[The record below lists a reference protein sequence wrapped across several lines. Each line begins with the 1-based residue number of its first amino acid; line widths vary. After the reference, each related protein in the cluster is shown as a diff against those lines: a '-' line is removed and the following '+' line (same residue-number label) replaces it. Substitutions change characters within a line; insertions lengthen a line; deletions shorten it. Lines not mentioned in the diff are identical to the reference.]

1 MKWFGVLLILAC
13 SGDLTGQALPAGP
26 QILTFSSPVDD
37 TDQPYAVYV
46 PNGYTAAKTWPLVV
60 SLHGAFSNH
69 RLNLRRVFGQGN
81 REGESDAEATRYFPP
96 LPAVPYIVASTMAR
110 GTMGYRGL
118 AESDVWAMLEDV
130 KRRFRIDEDR
140 VYLTGLSMGGGG
152 TLELGLKRPDL
163 WAAIVPLCP
172 VPPHFGEDHAGNA
185 LNVPVHLHHG
195 VDDNVVPVSV
205 TRRWAE
211 LFKQAGVKV
220 EATEYPGVR
229 HNVWDF
235 TYKDAQLFKW
245 LAQHRRQRFPERI
258 VYATRDPKDAG
269 AYWVRLDNMEP
280 GATARIDARFTGPN
294 RVEARSENLR
304 GFSLDLKGHPRYN
317 PQREFVMVV
326 NGEERRYAPGATVRV
341 GEPGAV
347 WAEARQATSG
357 RHVYVYGT
365 ADNPPPAER
374 ARRRNEA
381 AQAANWVGG
390 GRPLNYFPR
399 VVADRELRPSDREGN
414 LILFGG
420 ARTNQAVAALGAR
433 APLALREGREKDHGL
448 VYAVAGEKPGTVV
461 VVNQG
466 LPWWQGAER
475 TQRGGLGFLPVQ
487 HRILMSID
495 EFLLFR
501 GTVAEA
507 VAEGFLAQQKAK
519 LPGEVVEVQ

>member
-1 MKWFGVLLILAC
+1 MKWFGLLLALAC
-13 SGDLTGQALPAGP
+13 GGVLSGQILPAGP
-26 QILTFSSPVDD
+26 QILTFYSQADD

-46 PNGYTAAKTWPLVV
+46 PKGYTAARAWPLVV

-69 RLNLRRVFGQGN
+69 RVNLRRVFGQGN
-81 REGESDAEATRYFPP
+81 REGESDAEAMRYFPP
-96 LPAVPYIVASTMAR
+96 LPRVPYIVASTMAR

-118 AESDVWAMLEDV
+118 AETDVWAMLEDV
-130 KRRFRIDEDR
+130 KRRFRIDDDR

-172 VPPHFGEDHAGNA
+172 VPPHFSEDHAGNA

-195 VDDNVVPVSV
+195 VDDNVVPVAV

-220 EATEYPGVR
+220 EVTEYPGVR

-235 TYKDAQLFKW
+235 AYKDAQLFEW
-245 LAQHRRQRFPERI
+245 LARHRRQRFPERV
-258 VYATRDPKDAG
+258 VYATRDPRDAS

-294 RVEARSENLR
+294 RVEARAENLR
-304 GFSLDLKGHPRYN
+304 GFSLELKGHPRYD
-317 PQREFVMVV
+317 PKREFVLVV
-326 NGEERRYAPGATVRV
+326 NGEERRYAAGGALRV
-341 GEPGAV
+341 GEPGAA
-347 WAEARQATSG
+347 WAEARQVTSG

-374 ARRRNEA
+374 LRRREEA
-381 AQAANWVGG
+381 AQAADWSGG
-390 GRPLNYFPR
+390 GRRLNYFPR
-399 VVADRELRPSDREGN
+399 VVADRELRPSDREAN
-414 LILFGG
+414 LILFGN
-420 ARTNQAVAALGAR
+420 ARTNQAIASLGAR
-433 APLALREGREKDHGL
+433 APVTLRDGREKDHGL

-461 VVNQG
+461 VVSEG

-475 TQRGGLGFLPVQ
+475 TQRGGYGFLPVQ
-487 HRILMSID
+487 HRILMTID
-495 EFLLFR
+495 ELLLFR
-501 GTVAEA
+501 GTVAEV

-519 LPGEVVEVQ
+519 LPAEIVEVK